1 MVSRA
6 VRAPKATPRSR
17 ERIPL
22 DPVRDL
28 EKMLE
33 GGLEPAQVWSFVR
46 TCGHFF
52 LASNAVL
59 KPETAAYQLAQQGLK
74 KMKAGDP
81 EAPLSAISAHD
92 KLTGWRNA
100 AQGAICRPGWFL
112 DPSQAVV
119 VCADQADIEGTMA
132 LQRLPAAGQGSNEDP
147 LEAAQWVAEELMP
160 PFSGWKFNGA
170 PVVRLA
176 SEIGPGDSWREVF
189 LSARCLELPA
199 LDVLPAVRAARVA
212 LHIAAVSADDAE
224 AAEEGEWRKWSWEE
238 EAMTQDR
245 RLADEEFT
253 AQLAQ
258 RCRDKLNGASEASEA
273 MARLEQQRV
282 KHLARTGILLPVD
295 WRIQALHDLEVQRRE
310 IAGQPARIHSHQ
322 QAPA

>member
-6 VRAPKATPRSR
+6 VRAPKSTPRSR

-28 EKMLE
+28 QKMME

-46 TCGHFF
+46 TCGHLF

-119 VCADQADIEGTMA
+119 VCADQADIEVTMA
-132 LQRLPAAGQGSNEDP
+132 LMRLPAAGQGSDEDP
-147 LEAAQWVAEELMP
+147 LEAALWVAEELMP
-160 PFSGWKFNGA
+160 PCSGWKFNGT

-189 LSARCLELPA
+189 LSTRCLELPA
-199 LDVLPAVRAARVA
+199 PDVLPALRAARVA
-212 LHIAAVSADDAE
+212 LHVAVVSADGGDAG
-224 AAEEGEWRKWSWEE
+224 EEREWRQWSWEE
-238 EAMTQDR
+238 QDMKQDR
-245 RLADEEFT
+245 RLAELT
-253 AQLAQ
+253 AQLEQ
-258 RCRDKLNGASEASEA
+258 QPRDRLDAAREASEA
-273 MARLEQQRV
+273 MARMEQQRV

-295 WRIQALHDLEVQRRE
+295 WRIQALRDLERQHRV
-310 IAGQPARIHSHQ
+310 IAD
-322 QAPA
+322 